1 MVAKDLC
8 AERHCITR
16 GDGLVRPHL
25 DRQLVKVGL
34 VTYTGIF
41 DRVVD
46 LQNRCVDRI
55 NGDGPDC
62 GLGCFVLVRRYIAAA
77 VIEGKLHGE
86 RTVRSKG
93 GYGLLGIEDLDFSIC
108 LDVAGGDN
116 AFADGFDIDSLG
128 LLAVETG
135 DDALNIKNDL
145 GHVFLNTGDG
155 RKLMLNACD
164 LDRGRSR
171 TGQ

>member
-1 MVAKDLC
+1 M
-8 AERHCITR
+8 
-16 GDGLVRPHL
+16 
-25 DRQLVKVGL
+25 
-34 VTYTGIF
+34 
-41 DRVVD
+41 
-46 LQNRCVDRI
+46 
-55 NGDGPDC
+55 
-62 GLGCFVLVRRYIAAA
+62 
-77 VIEGKLHGE
+77 IEGKLHGE

-135 DDALNIKNDL
+135 DDALHIKNDL
-145 GHVFLNTGDG
+145 GHVFLDAGDRG
-155 RKLMLNACD
+155 ELMLHACD